1 MKIDLSMDKITLT
14 IPQAIKVASSLIVAG
29 IFYAQIS
36 DIAVNTE
43 KTADTVVKLKEAQI
57 IFGNE
62 IIYIKKDISELKI
75 NDKQQDRELMTLKGK
90 SMP

>member
-14 IPQAIKVASSLIVAG
+14 IPQAIKVAAALIIAG

-57 IFGNE
+57 IFGEE
-62 IIYIKKDISELKI
+62 ITHLKNDVSELKV